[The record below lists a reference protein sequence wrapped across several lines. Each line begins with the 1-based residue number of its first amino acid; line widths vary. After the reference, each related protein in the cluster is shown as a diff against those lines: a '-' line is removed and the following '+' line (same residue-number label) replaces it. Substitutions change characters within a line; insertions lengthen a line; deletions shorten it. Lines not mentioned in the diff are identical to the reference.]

1 MGLFER
7 LRGCSGRRRHLLV
20 GSVVAVATAVLAA
33 SAAGAAH
40 TPSASGKR
48 ALTQVSIRLDWFA
61 NGSHAGFYAA
71 KALGYYEKAGLDVD
85 IQEGQGS
92 ASTVQLVGTGRN
104 TFGYVAPV
112 AMIPAVQQ
120 GANVVMVA
128 DVIQKDP
135 AGILVRADSGI
146 TKPSDL
152 VGKSCGISPFG
163 FIHKLVPAFAAKTK
177 INADSLKQISVSP
190 DALVP
195 GMAQKRFDAMCD
207 TLFEDIYLRG
217 LNVPTKVFR
226 FADYGIN
233 VLAHGIVV
241 NKSTIDSQPDVVK
254 KFVAASMKGFQ
265 YAFDNPNKSVGLI
278 QQQVANQ
285 TATPVANVAILK
297 SVKNSAHT
305 ANSKG
310 KPLGW
315 MSRKDWVETEA
326 LMFQY
331 LDLSRTNAPGVDQL
345 FTNKFIPAASAKKK
359 AK

>member
-1 MGLFER
+1 
-7 LRGCSGRRRHLLV
+7 LRRPVRTAAV
-20 GSVVAVATAVLAA
+20 VVAAAGLAA
-33 SAAGAAH
+33 AGVAAAAPADAQRH
-40 TPSASGKR
+40 AVTK
-48 ALTQVSIRLDWFA
+48 VSIRLDWFA
-61 NGSHAGFYAA
+61 NGSHAGFYVA

-92 ASTVQLVGTGRN
+92 ASTVQLVGSGRA

-112 AMIPAVQQ
+112 AQIPAVQQ
-120 GANVVMVA
+120 GASVVMVA
-128 DVIQKDP
+128 NIIQRDP

-152 VGKSCGISPFG
+152 NGKTCGISPFG
-163 FIHKLVPAFAAKTK
+163 FIHKLVPAFASKAGV
-177 INADSLKQISVSP
+177 NADSIKMVSVSP

-207 TLFEDIYLRG
+207 MLFEDIYLRG
-217 LNVPTKVFR
+217 LGVQTKSFR
-226 FADYGIN
+226 FADFGVN

-241 NKSTIDSQPDVVK
+241 NKSTIQSQPGAVK
-254 KFVAASMKGFQ
+254 AFVQASLKGFQ
-265 YAFDNPNKSVGLI
+265 YAFDNPNKAVGLI

-285 TATPVANVAILK
+285 SATPKANVAILK
-297 SVKNSAHT
+297 SVRRDAHT

-315 MSRKDWVETEA
+315 MSRKDWVQTEQ

-345 FTNKFIPAASAKKK
+345 FTNQFIPAQKPAKKK
-359 AK
+359 R